1 MRVKLVAVC
10 AATSAGL
17 TIWDTLIYP
26 RKSDYSPISIWFIR
40 TSSFIAIGYLLKL
53 QFKEIRMDVR
63 KEIREEIRK
72 VIRKELGEK
81 LQREI
86 RDCVKTLLQSFG
98 ERFKQQF

>member
-1 MRVKLVAVC
+1 MNAKLVAVC
-10 AATSAGL
+10 AATSACL

-26 RKSDYSPISIWFIR
+26 RKSDYSPVSIWFIR
-40 TSSFIAIGYLLKL
+40 TSSFVAVGYLLKL
-53 QFKEIRMDVR
+53 QFKELRSEVR

-86 RDCVKTLLQSFG
+86 RACVKTLLQSFG
-98 ERFKQQF
+98 ERLKHQF

>member
-1 MRVKLVAVC
+1 MNAKLVAVC
-10 AATSAGL
+10 AATSTCL

-26 RKSDYSPISIWFIR
+26 RKYAYSPLSIWLLR
-40 TSSFIAIGYLLKL
+40 TSSFIVTGYLLKL

-98 ERFKQQF
+98 EKFKQQF

>member
-1 MRVKLVAVC
+1 MNAKLIAIC
-10 AATSAGL
+10 AATSTGL
-17 TIWDTLIYP
+17 TIWETLIYP
-26 RKSDYSPISIWFIR
+26 RKSDYSPISIWFLR
-40 TSSFIAIGYLLKL
+40 TSSFIITGYLLKL
-53 QFKEIRMDVR
+53 QVKELRSEVR

>member
-1 MRVKLVAVC
+1 MTAKLVAIC

-26 RKSDYSPISIWFIR
+26 RKSDFSPISIWFIR

-63 KEIREEIRK
+63 KEIRK

-98 ERFKQQF
+98 ERFKLQF